1 MPRTRIKICGI
12 RDADAAVA
20 AADAG
25 ADAIG
30 FMFYRNSSRAVTP
43 DEAAEIMAE
52 LPPCVSTVGVF
63 VNPMLD
69 EFCDAEEACPT
80 TLVQF
85 HGQETQELVQR
96 CGPNLIKAVR
106 FEAGTIEGELA
117 TWRDVAEVDGVLIDG
132 SAGGEGTAFDWAKV
146 SNVVDE
152 YPKPIFL
159 AGGLTPENVGEAI
172 RVVRPYAVDVSSG
185 VEKTRGVKDA
195 GLIEAFCEAVFEADR
210 G

>member
-12 RDADAAVA
+12 RDADAALA

-30 FMFYRNSSRAVTP
+30 FMFYKNSSRAITP
-43 DEAAEIMAE
+43 DEASEIMAV
-52 LPPCVSTVGVF
+52 LPPCVSTAGVF

-69 EFCDAEEACPT
+69 DFCDAEETCPT

-85 HGQETQELVQR
+85 HGQESLELVQR
-96 CGPNLIKAVR
+96 CGPNLVKAIR
-106 FEAGTIEGELA
+106 FDDATIANELA
-117 TWRDVAEVDGVLIDG
+117 TWRDIPEVDAVLIDG
-132 SAGGEGTAFDWAKV
+132 SAGGEGTAFDWTKL
-146 SNVVDE
+146 STFVDD

-159 AGGLTPENVGEAI
+159 AGGLTPDNVAEAI
-172 RVVRPYAVDVSSG
+172 RIVRPYAVDVSSG
-185 VEKTRGVKDA
+185 VEKSRGVKDPD
-195 GLIEAFCEAVFEADR
+195 LIESFCEAVFEADR

>member
-1 MPRTRIKICGI
+1 MARTRIKICGI
-12 RDADAAVA
+12 RDVDAALA

-30 FMFYRNSSRAVTP
+30 FMFYKDSSRAITL
-43 DEAAEIMAE
+43 DEASEIMGV

-85 HGQETQELVQR
+85 HGQETLELVQR

-106 FEAGTIEGELA
+106 FEEATIAEELGK
-117 TWRDVAEVDGVLIDG
+117 WSEVAEVDAVLIDG
-132 SAGGEGTAFDWAKV
+132 SAGGEGTAFDWSKL
-146 SNVVDE
+146 SDFVDD

-159 AGGLTPENVGEAI
+159 AGGLTPANVAEAI
-172 RVVRPYAVDVSSG
+172 RIVRPYAVDVSSG
-185 VEKTRGVKDA
+185 VEKGRGVKDPA
-195 GLIEAFCEAVFEADR
+195 LIEEFCEAVQEADR